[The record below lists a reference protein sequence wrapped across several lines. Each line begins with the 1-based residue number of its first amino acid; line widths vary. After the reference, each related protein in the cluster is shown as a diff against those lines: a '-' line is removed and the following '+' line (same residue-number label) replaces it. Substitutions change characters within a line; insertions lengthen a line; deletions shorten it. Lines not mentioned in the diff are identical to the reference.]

1 MALYIKQENKR
12 SQLQEKLATDLQ
24 ERAREKAKE
33 AELPDG
39 ISDSAFIKGSK
50 QTTSLAWVWG
60 VIALIALGLVVWLI
74 IATSS

>member
-60 VIALIALGLVVWLI
+60 VIALIALGLVIWLI